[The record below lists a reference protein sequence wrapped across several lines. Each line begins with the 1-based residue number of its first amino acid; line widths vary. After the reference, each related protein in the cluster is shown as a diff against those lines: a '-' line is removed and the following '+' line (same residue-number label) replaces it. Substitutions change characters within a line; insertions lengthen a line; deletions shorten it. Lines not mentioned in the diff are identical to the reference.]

1 MERTK
6 RSRLKGRKTGV
17 LDLEYENRV
26 KLEKLFEEALE
37 RIDRGHLKKAVKLL
51 QTALEISPEY
61 VPAYIGLAI
70 LSLQKEDMAGFE
82 EQMRQAYEH
91 ATDEDEKVMVMITK
105 SQMLLDYEEP
115 EKALQVL
122 EECQEKHPGH
132 SLHLNTSFVQV
143 YLELGR
149 EEEAWDLVQSA
160 IPSLEA
166 QHADHFPQFMNWIF
180 LMIELEKWNLW
191 GKIQT
196 RVKQFLKTIKEE
208 EDRSRILEAL
218 LEQHGEYFAAVRYRE
233 AELFADLAHYLDP
246 TNPFLF
252 EVRKETRE
260 MVLLE
265 RELERMQNDD
275 DLFPLVQLQAVEWF
289 YEDVLDQDEFSEL
302 MDAIPPDVLEELETM
317 NEEYAA
323 GILRLKKKFPLLYK
337 HYQESWDELFEEK
350 AAGLNREARRRLK

>member
-1 MERTK
+1 MEPK

-26 KLEKLFEEALE
+26 KLETMFEEALE
-37 RIDRGHLKKAVKLL
+37 RIERGHLKKALKLL
-51 QTALEISPEY
+51 QSALEISPEF

-91 ATDEDEKVMVMITK
+91 AAQENEKVIVSLTK
-105 SQMLLDYEEP
+105 AQMLVDCEEP
-115 EKALQVL
+115 EEALEVL
-122 EECQEKHPGH
+122 EECQAKHPGH
-132 SLHLNTSFVQV
+132 AHFLNTAFVEV

-149 EEEAWDLVQSA
+149 EEDAWNLVQSA
-160 IPSLEA
+160 IPSQEA
-166 QHADHFPQFMNWIF
+166 HHPDHYPVFMNWIF
-180 LMIELEKWNLW
+180 LMMELEKWDLW

-218 LEQHGEYFAAVRYRE
+218 LEEHDEYFEAASYRE
-233 AELFADLAHYLDP
+233 AEIFVDLAHYLDP
-246 TNPFLF
+246 MNPFLF
-252 EVRKETRE
+252 EVRKETRQ
-260 MVLLE
+260 MAQME

-275 DLFPLVQLQAVEWF
+275 DLFPLVQMQAVEWF
-289 YEDVLDQDEFSEL
+289 YEDVLDQDEFSEM
-302 MDAIPPDVLEELETM
+302 MDAISPDVLKQLEMM

-323 GILRLKKKFPLLYK
+323 GIVRLKKKYPLLYR
-337 HYQESWDELFEEK
+337 HYQNRWDELFEEK